1 MLKSSSSPAMSTQ
14 APFIRRWGGLTP
26 SLGAARGTGRQSLQ
40 TWLRAASILKTLI
53 RKRFMTSRLNIVTM
67 M

>member
-14 APFIRRWGGLTP
+14 AAFIRRCGGLTP

-40 TWLRAASILKTLI
+40 T
-53 RKRFMTSRLNIVTM
+53 
-67 M
+67 